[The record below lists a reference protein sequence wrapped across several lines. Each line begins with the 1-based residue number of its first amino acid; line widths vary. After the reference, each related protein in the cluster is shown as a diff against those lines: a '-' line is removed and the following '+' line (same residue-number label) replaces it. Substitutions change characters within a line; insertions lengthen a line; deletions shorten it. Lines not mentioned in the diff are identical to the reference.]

1 MNRVVAL
8 LVAAGLL
15 LAAAPARAEVSSW
28 LAVGGGY
35 GFERNA
41 VTDTTSRATAFTTT
55 LGVGSSPLNRF
66 VVGGVFR
73 TMTHFTLGTDISLGP
88 RFATGGFAR
97 GDWGLAV
104 DAGLVG
110 RFWKH
115 GDYGRLP
122 LQVVVT
128 GGAPWGL
135 QAGLGAELFN
145 VAGAPSATGFFAV
158 LEIDLLRLTV
168 TRQGSTEAWWKN
180 PSPAGGHIVTS
191 PAQ

>member
-1 MNRVVAL
+1 MNRVVAP

-41 VTDTTSRATAFTTT
+41 VADSTRRATAFTTT

-104 DAGLVG
+104 DAGVVG
-110 RFWKH
+110 RFWKR

-122 LQVVVT
+122 LQIVVS
-128 GGAPWGL
+128 GYFA
-135 QAGLGAELFN
+135 AASY
-145 VAGAPSATGFFAV
+145 VAFKLCEKVLVERLAV
-158 LEIDLLRLTV
+158 RKKESDL
-168 TRQGSTEAWWKN
+168 
-180 PSPAGGHIVTS
+180 
-191 PAQ
+191 